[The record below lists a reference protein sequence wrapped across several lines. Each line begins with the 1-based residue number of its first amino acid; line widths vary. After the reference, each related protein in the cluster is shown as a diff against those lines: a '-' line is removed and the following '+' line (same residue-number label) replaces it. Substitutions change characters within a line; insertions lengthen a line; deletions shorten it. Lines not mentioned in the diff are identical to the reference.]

1 VPTLKDVA
9 VEAGV
14 ALGTVSRVINHEP
27 SVSPELVARV
37 EKAIRTLDYQPN
49 VLGRNLR
56 RRRTGTIGVV
66 VPDITAL
73 FFAELVKQV
82 EKAAMEVGYSVLIGN
97 SANSR
102 QIEDLYLSKLS
113 DSGLD
118 GMIFSSSADDDA
130 HVIREGAALV
140 AVDRELSGFDF
151 IASNH
156 EVGAREVVRHL
167 VDLGHRRIACI
178 SGPATMPVF
187 QQRLAGYRSVVE
199 TGLKELG
206 ISPETYTRF
215 EPLDSMRGI
224 DAAHSLLELPER
236 PTAVFATTDQQA
248 IGVLRACGDCGLRV
262 PEEMSVVGFDDIPL
276 ADLVNPR
283 LTTVRQPIEQIGR
296 LAVERLLLRMGSTD
310 EPAQR
315 WLLDTELR
323 HRESSAPP
331 GQRRKT

>member
-9 VEAGV
+9 AEAGV
-14 ALGTVSRVINHEP
+14 ALGTVSRVINREP

-37 EKAIRTLDYQPN
+37 EKAIQTLDYQPN

-56 RRRTGTIGVV
+56 RRRSGTIGVV

-73 FFAELVKQV
+73 FFAEMVKHV

-130 HVIREGAALV
+130 HAIREGAALV

-151 IASNH
+151 VASDH
-156 EVGAREVVRHL
+156 ETGAREVVRHL
-167 VDLGHRRIACI
+167 ADLGHRRIACI

-199 TGLKELG
+199 TGLKDLG

-215 EPLDSMRGI
+215 EPLHSMRGI
-224 DAAHSLLELPER
+224 DAALSLLELPDR

-248 IGVLRACGDCGLRV
+248 IGVLRACGDRGLRV
-262 PEEMSVVGFDDIPL
+262 PEEISVVGFDDIPL

-296 LAVERLLLRMGSTD
+296 LAVERLLLRMGLTD

-323 HRESSAPP
+323 RRESSAPP
-331 GQRRKT
+331 ATG

>member
-9 VEAGV
+9 AEAGV
-14 ALGTVSRVINHEP
+14 ALGTVSRVINREP

-37 EKAIRTLDYQPN
+37 EKAIQTLDYQPN

-56 RRRTGTIGVV
+56 RRRSGTIGVV

-73 FFAELVKQV
+73 FFAELVKHV

-130 HVIREGAALV
+130 HAIREGAALV

-151 IASNH
+151 VASDH
-156 EVGAREVVRHL
+156 ETGAREVVRHL
-167 VDLGHRRIACI
+167 ADLGHRRIACI

-199 TGLKELG
+199 TGLKDLG

-215 EPLDSMRGI
+215 EPLHSMRGI
-224 DAAHSLLELPER
+224 DAALSLLELPDR

-248 IGVLRACGDCGLRV
+248 IGVLRACGDRGLRV
-262 PEEMSVVGFDDIPL
+262 PEEISVVGFDDIPL

-296 LAVERLLLRMGSTD
+296 LAVERLLLRMGLTD

-323 HRESSAPP
+323 RRESSAPP
-331 GQRRKT
+331 ATG

>member
-1 VPTLKDVA
+1 MPTLKDVA
-9 VEAGV
+9 AEAGV
-14 ALGTVSRVINHEP
+14 ALGTVSRVINREP

-37 EKAIRTLDYQPN
+37 EKAIQTLDYQPN

-56 RRRTGTIGVV
+56 RRRSGTIGVV

-73 FFAELVKQV
+73 FFAELVKHV

-130 HVIREGAALV
+130 HAIREGAALV

-151 IASNH
+151 VASDH
-156 EVGAREVVRHL
+156 ETGAREVVRHL
-167 VDLGHRRIACI
+167 ADLGHRRIACI

-199 TGLKELG
+199 TGLKDLG

-224 DAAHSLLELPER
+224 DAARSLLELPDR

-248 IGVLRACGDCGLRV
+248 IGVLRACGDRGLRV
-262 PEEMSVVGFDDIPL
+262 PEEISVVGFDDIPL

-296 LAVERLLLRMGSTD
+296 LAVERLLLRMGLTD

-323 HRESSAPP
+323 RRESSAPP
-331 GQRRKT
+331 ATG

>member
-1 VPTLKDVA
+1 MPTRKDVA
-9 VEAGV
+9 AEAGV
-14 ALGTVSRVINHEP
+14 ALGTVSRVINREP

-37 EKAIRTLDYQPN
+37 EKAIQTLDYQPN

-56 RRRTGTIGVV
+56 RRRSGTIGVV

-73 FFAELVKQV
+73 FSAELVKHV

-130 HVIREGAALV
+130 HAIREGAALV

-151 IASNH
+151 VASDH
-156 EVGAREVVRHL
+156 ETGAREVVRHL
-167 VDLGHRRIACI
+167 ADLGHRRIACI

-199 TGLKELG
+199 TGLKDLG

-224 DAAHSLLELPER
+224 DAARSLLELPDR

-248 IGVLRACGDCGLRV
+248 IGVLRACGDRGLRV
-262 PEEMSVVGFDDIPL
+262 PEEISVVGFDDIPL

-296 LAVERLLLRMGSTD
+296 LAVERLLLRMGLTD

-323 HRESSAPP
+323 RRESSAPP
-331 GQRRKT
+331 ATG

>member
-1 VPTLKDVA
+1 MPTLKDVA
-9 VEAGV
+9 AEAGV
-14 ALGTVSRVINHEP
+14 ALGTVSRVINREP

-37 EKAIRTLDYQPN
+37 EKAIQTLDYQPN

-56 RRRTGTIGVV
+56 RRRSGTIGVV

-73 FFAELVKQV
+73 FFAELVKHV

-130 HVIREGAALV
+130 HAIREGAALV

-151 IASNH
+151 VASDH
-156 EVGAREVVRHL
+156 ETGAREVVRHL
-167 VDLGHRRIACI
+167 ADLGHRRIACI

-199 TGLKELG
+199 TGLKDLG

-224 DAAHSLLELPER
+224 DAALSLLELPDR

-248 IGVLRACGDCGLRV
+248 IGVLRACGDRGLRV
-262 PEEMSVVGFDDIPL
+262 PEEISVVGFDDIPL

-296 LAVERLLLRMGSTD
+296 LAVERLLLRMGLTD

-323 HRESSAPP
+323 RRESSAPP
-331 GQRRKT
+331 ATG

>member
-9 VEAGV
+9 AEAGV
-14 ALGTVSRVINHEP
+14 ALGTVSRVINREP

-37 EKAIRTLDYQPN
+37 EKAIQTLDYQPN

-56 RRRTGTIGVV
+56 RRRSGTIGVV

-73 FFAELVKQV
+73 FFAELVKHV

-130 HVIREGAALV
+130 HAIREGAALV

-151 IASNH
+151 VASDH
-156 EVGAREVVRHL
+156 ETGAREVVRHL
-167 VDLGHRRIACI
+167 ADLGHRRIACI

-199 TGLKELG
+199 TGLKDLG

-224 DAAHSLLELPER
+224 DAARSLLELPDR

-248 IGVLRACGDCGLRV
+248 IGVLRACGDRGLRV
-262 PEEMSVVGFDDIPL
+262 PEEISVVGFDDIPL

-296 LAVERLLLRMGSTD
+296 LAVERLLLRMGLTD

-323 HRESSAPP
+323 RRESSAPP
-331 GQRRKT
+331 ATG

>member
-1 VPTLKDVA
+1 MPTLKDVA
-9 VEAGV
+9 AEAGV
-14 ALGTVSRVINHEP
+14 ALGTVSRVINREP

-37 EKAIRTLDYQPN
+37 EKAIQTLDYQPN

-56 RRRTGTIGVV
+56 RRRSGTIGVV

-73 FFAELVKQV
+73 FFAELVKHV

-130 HVIREGAALV
+130 HAIREGAALV

-151 IASNH
+151 VASDH
-156 EVGAREVVRHL
+156 ETGAREVVRHL
-167 VDLGHRRIACI
+167 ADLGHRRIACI

-199 TGLKELG
+199 TGLKDLG

-215 EPLDSMRGI
+215 EPLHSMRGI
-224 DAAHSLLELPER
+224 DAALSLLELPDR

-248 IGVLRACGDCGLRV
+248 IGVLRACGDRGLRV
-262 PEEMSVVGFDDIPL
+262 PEEISVVGFDDIPL

-296 LAVERLLLRMGSTD
+296 LAVERLLLRMGLTD

-323 HRESSAPP
+323 RRESSAPP
-331 GQRRKT
+331 ATG

>member
-1 VPTLKDVA
+1 MPTLKDVA

>member
-9 VEAGV
+9 AEAGV
-14 ALGTVSRVINHEP
+14 ALGTVSRVINREP

-37 EKAIRTLDYQPN
+37 ERAIQTLDYRPN

-56 RRRTGTIGVV
+56 RRRSGTIGVV

-73 FFAELVKQV
+73 FFAELIKHV

-102 QIEDLYLSKLS
+102 KIEDLYLSKLS
-113 DSGLD
+113 DGGLD
-118 GMIFSSSADDDA
+118 GMVFSSSADDDA
-130 HVIREGAALV
+130 PVIREGAALV
-140 AVDRELSGFDF
+140 AVDREVSGFDF
-151 IASNH
+151 IASDH
-156 EVGAREVVRHL
+156 ETGAREVVRHL
-167 VDLGHRRIACI
+167 ADLGHRRIACI

-224 DAAHSLLELPER
+224 DAAHSLLELPDR

-248 IGVLRACGDCGLRV
+248 IGALRACGDRGLRV
-262 PEEMSVVGFDDIPL
+262 PEEISVVGFDDIPL

-296 LAVERLLLRMGSTD
+296 LAVERLLLRMGLTD

-331 GQRRKT
+331 ATG

>member
-1 VPTLKDVA
+1 MPTLKDVA

-140 AVDRELSGFDF
+140 AVDRELLSQDIDLFSDHDELKDFVVKAGLDQDQSDFYIQVCSELNFRTSQRWRTRTQSVQIENCAIILPHPIDILIAKLNRLEEKDLEAFRVVIKKTGHPTEAEMIEELQAAVDLFRPGFDEENAVDMTGNCRRLWPEIF
-151 IASNH
+151 GREIDPRAEIIAPAL
-156 EVGAREVVRHL
+156 EIRRKGYELDRPKRDYKRE
-167 VDLGHRRIACI
+167 
-178 SGPATMPVF
+178 
-187 QQRLAGYRSVVE
+187 
-199 TGLKELG
+199 LKE
-206 ISPETYTRF
+206 
-215 EPLDSMRGI
+215 
-224 DAAHSLLELPER
+224 ELAR
-236 PTAVFATTDQQA
+236 YKA
-248 IGVLRACGDCGLRV
+248 
-262 PEEMSVVGFDDIPL
+262 
-276 ADLVNPR
+276 
-283 LTTVRQPIEQIGR
+283 
-296 LAVERLLLRMGSTD
+296 
-310 EPAQR
+310 
-315 WLLDTELR
+315 
-323 HRESSAPP
+323 
-331 GQRRKT
+331 